1 MSEGKQLRLGQV
13 ARKLNVGRNTI
24 ISYLHDKGYEIDSN
38 PNTKI
43 DDSLFKILENAFEDS
58 AVEKKVASNIKI
70 GLEEKS
76 NAASEFK
83 KEIKEEKKEEPEKK
97 EKTDKKEKP
106 DKKEQ
111 GIKIIKKIKLD
122 NNDTKRVASS
132 DQSKKKRRPRKRI
145 ISKKNKP
152 NQNPKNIS
160 ESKAQD
166 YIFGYFICND
176 ISERQWQKEKG
187 GQWVKGKSVDTF
199 GPIGPYLVTSDEIKN
214 LNDINLSLEV
224 NGKKHQTGNTSD
236 MIFNFNFLLSHIS
249 NFITLMPGDIV
260 TTGTPPGVGMG
271 MSPPV
276 FLKNGDIMK
285 LSVDN
290 LGEQITKVIKE

>member
-1 MSEGKQLRLGQV
+1 MKFLRVGSLGKEIPAILDNKNKIRDLTSII
-13 ARKLNVGRNTI
+13 KDLTPDTI
-24 ISYLHDKGYEIDSN
+24 N
-38 PNTKI
+38 
-43 DDSLFKILENAFEDS
+43 FKILE
-58 AVEKKVASNIKI
+58 K
-70 GLEEKS
+70 L
-76 NAASEFK
+76 
-83 KEIKEEKKEEPEKK
+83 KEINIESLPE
-97 EKTDKKEKP
+97 
-106 DKKEQ
+106 
-111 GIKIIKKIKLD
+111 IKNIG
-122 NNDTKRVASS
+122 
-132 DQSKKKRRPRKRI
+132 RI
-145 ISKKNKP
+145 GACISKPGNFFAVGLNYSEHAKETGAETPKHPVLFNKSVHSIVGP
-152 NQNPKNIS
+152 NDDVIIPKNSQQLDHEVEIAFVIGKKAKLVS
-160 ESKAQD
+160 ESNAQD

-187 GQWVKGKSVDTF
+187 GQWVKGKSGDTF
-199 GPIGPYLVTSDEIKN
+199 GPIGPYLVTTDEIKN

-249 NFITLMPGDIV
+249 SFITLMPGDIV